1 MRFENKKVVIAGG
14 CSDMGIACA
23 KKLLAQGAKVV
34 LVDISDALLAKADG
48 LKAEYLEQIHTCL
61 GSVASSEEITAAM
74 AYAAEQMGGINVLIN
89 CAGIGGKGNVEDMV
103 PSSWK
108 LAIDVTLSGTFY
120 SCRAAVPYLKKEG
133 AGRIINVASIGG
145 RANRLVNTGY
155 SSSKAAVCGLGPVY
169 GKGTAAIRHHS
180 KYRSARTNQR
190 GYVHERDEGSGD
202 VEGQKDAGRNRCP
215 GTSG

>member
-89 CAGIGGKGNVEDMV
+89 CAGIGGKEMSKIWFHRPG
-103 PSSWK
+103 SWQ
-108 LAIDVTLSGTFY
+108 LML
-120 SCRAAVPYLKKEG
+120 R
-133 AGRIINVASIGG
+133 
-145 RANRLVNTGY
+145 
-155 SSSKAAVCGLGPVY
+155 
-169 GKGTAAIRHHS
+169 
-180 KYRSARTNQR
+180 
-190 GYVHERDEGSGD
+190 
-202 VEGQKDAGRNRCP
+202 
-215 GTSG
+215 

>member
-120 SCRAAVPYLKKEG
+120 SCRAAVPYLKKE
-133 AGRIINVASIGG
+133 
-145 RANRLVNTGY
+145 RAQD
-155 SSSKAAVCGLGPVY
+155 GL
-169 GKGTAAIRHHS
+169 
-180 KYRSARTNQR
+180 
-190 GYVHERDEGSGD
+190 
-202 VEGQKDAGRNRCP
+202 
-215 GTSG
+215 

>member
-120 SCRAAVPYLKKEG
+120 SLPRCGSLSEE
-133 AGRIINVASIGG
+133 GG
-145 RANRLVNTGY
+145 RRTDY
-155 SSSKAAVCGLGPVY
+155 KRSFDRRKSQSSGKYGVFVFQGGSMRTWPVY
-169 GKGTAAIRHHS
+169 GKGTAAIRLHS

-190 GYVHERDEGSGD
+190 GYVRARNDGSGD